1 MQTLKDK
8 VVMIAGASSGIG
20 EATAK
25 HLVSLGAKVVLGARR
40 AERLATLADA
50 IGANAIWRETDVT
63 KREDLLALAQLAIEK
78 FGRVDALINNAGI
91 MPASPMAM
99 GKVDDWDRTID
110 VNVKG
115 VLYGIHSVL
124 NHMLER
130 GSGSIINIASVSAHD
145 AHAGGA
151 VYSASKFAVRA
162 ITEALRKETSG
173 KVRVCMICP
182 GITESELA
190 ESLTVPEIRE
200 QARGMYRAAAMPA
213 QAIADAIGYALTQP
227 DNVAVNEIIVRPLAA
242 QNF

>member
-8 VVMIAGASSGIG
+8 VVVITGASSGIG
-20 EATAK
+20 EATAR
-25 HLVSLGAKVVLGARR
+25 HLAALGANVVLGARR
-40 AERLATLADA
+40 GDRLAKLADS
-50 IGANAIWRETDVT
+50 IGANAIWRATDVT
-63 KREDLLALAQLAIEK
+63 KLDDLLALAKLAIDR
-78 FGRVDALINNAGI
+78 FGRIDALVNNAGI

-130 GSGSIINIASVSAHD
+130 GNGSIINIASVSAHD

-151 VYSASKFAVRA
+151 VYAASKFAVRA

-182 GITESELA
+182 GITESELT
-190 ESLTVPEIRE
+190 ESVTVPEIRDM
-200 QARGMYRAAAMPA
+200 ARGMSQAAMPA
-213 QAIADAIGYALTQP
+213 QAIADAVAYVLAQP
-227 DNVAVNEIIVRPLAA
+227 DGVAVNEIIVRPLAA

>member
-8 VVMIAGASSGIG
+8 VVMITGASSGIG

-25 HLVSLGAKVVLGARR
+25 HLVALGAKVVLGARR
-40 AERLATLADA
+40 AERLAKLADA
-50 IGANAIWRETDVT
+50 IGPNAVWRETDVT
-63 KREDLLALAQLAIEK
+63 KCDDLLALAQFGIEK
-78 FGRVDALINNAGI
+78 FGRIDALINNAGI

-110 VNVKG
+110 VNVKA

-130 GSGSIINIASVSAHD
+130 GHGSIINIASVSALD

-151 VYSASKFAVRA
+151 VYAASKFAVRA
-162 ITEALRKETSG
+162 ITDSLRKETTG

-182 GITESELA
+182 G
-190 ESLTVPEIRE
+190 
-200 QARGMYRAAAMPA
+200 
-213 QAIADAIGYALTQP
+213 
-227 DNVAVNEIIVRPLAA
+227 
-242 QNF
+242 